1 MGYEFSKV
9 LNAFRRARSRQ
20 RFSDTMKV
28 VPGFLL
34 SDIGAEYEQ
43 SQRVERRVAKHMA
56 GQGHSSTAQL
66 QMGMF

>member
-9 LNAFRRARSRQ
+9 LNVLKRARSRQ
-20 RFSDTMKV
+20 RFADAIRV

-34 SDIGAEYEQ
+34 SDIGAENEQ
-43 SQRVERRVAKHMA
+43 WQRAERRAAKHMA
-56 GQGHSSTAQL
+56 GQGHSATAQL